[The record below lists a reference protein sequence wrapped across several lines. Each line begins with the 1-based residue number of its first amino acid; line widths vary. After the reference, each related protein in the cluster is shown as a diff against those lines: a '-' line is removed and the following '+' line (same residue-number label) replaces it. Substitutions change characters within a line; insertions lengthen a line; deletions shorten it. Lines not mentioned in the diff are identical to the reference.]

1 MNCPFCCKEVASV
14 EQSIE
19 WDWYP
24 DFWAGEVNYQGPVCP
39 ECCRTYLEMDQNGER
54 VLKSGCAVPAGAEP
68 MSEVEVRSRI
78 AFRQK
83 FSLGDV
89 VATPEALRVIEDSG
103 QTPDFFLDRHVQGDW
118 GSVDADDR
126 RANDEALTSGDRI
139 LSAYRTLKNVKIWI
153 ITEGVGDDDQRAATT
168 ILRPEEY

>member
-14 EQSIE
+14 EQAIE

-24 DFWAGEVNYQGPVCP
+24 DFWAGDVNYQGPVCP
-39 ECCRTYLEMDQNGER
+39 ECCCQYLDMDENGER
-54 VLKSGCAVPAGAEP
+54 VLKPGCAVPAGAVP

-78 AFRQK
+78 VFRQK
-83 FSLGDV
+83 FSLGQILS
-89 VATPEALRVIEDSG
+89 TPEALRVIEDSG
-103 QTPDFFLDRHVQGDW
+103 QSPDFFLDMHVQGNW
-118 GSVDADDR
+118 GEVDSFGS

-139 LSAYRTLKNVKIWI
+139 LSAYRTLKGIKIWVL
-153 ITEGVGDDDQRAATT
+153 TEGEDGNGKREVTT